1 MIGTK
6 IIPSGMMG
14 SIVLLCLA
22 LVSVAG
28 GFYLPGL
35 APTKFC
41 TSEYAKKYAIDCQ
54 VLNNIS
60 IYSALTYF
68 K

>member
-1 MIGTK
+1 
-6 IIPSGMMG
+6 MG
-14 SIVLLCLA
+14 SIVLWCLA

-41 TSEYAKKYAIDCQ
+41 TSEDAATYGIDCQ
-54 VLNNIS
+54 VFNNVS
-60 IYSALTYF
+60 IYSALNNF
-68 K
+68 A

>member
-1 MIGTK
+1 
-6 IIPSGMMG
+6 MG
-14 SIVLLCLA
+14 SIVLLCMA

-41 TSEYAKKYAIDCQ
+41 TNEDAKTYAIDCQ
-54 VLNNIS
+54 VLNSIS
-60 IYSALTYF
+60 IYSALIYF
-68 K
+68 E